1 MYTRTI
7 YIDKIEPFIG
17 KPVIKVITGM
27 RRSGKSYFVRQ
38 IINHLKDEGVAEASI
53 LYINKESME
62 FDFIRNHMDLF
73 AHIKDRFSAIAGQRY
88 LFVDEIQE
96 IEGWER
102 AVTSCFTEGNT
113 DIYITGSNA
122 HLLSSEIATLISG
135 RYIEFP
141 IYTLS
146 FNEFLQFR
154 DNRRGSDEE
163 EFLNY
168 LRFGGLPAL
177 HHFDLDEEVVYQY
190 ISAIYDTILLKDVVR
205 RNSVRNIPLLE
216 SIIRYVFDNIGNIF
230 SAKRISDYL
239 KSQQI
244 RVGME
249 TIQNYLSYLMSSY
262 ALYRVPRFDIKGKR
276 ILEINEKYYLGD
288 VGFKHALAGY
298 READISGILENLVFL
313 ELKRRGFKVSVGK
326 LGDTEVDFIAEKQN
340 EKLYIQVAYLLSH
353 PETIEREFSALSKIR
368 DNYPKFVLSLDTA
381 LGDDIDGIRR
391 VHLME
396 FLRNGD

>member
-7 YIDKIEPFIG
+7 YVEKIKPFIDK
-17 KPVIKVITGM
+17 PVVKVITGM

-38 IINHLKDEGVAEASI
+38 IINHLKNEGVEEASV

-62 FDFIRNHMDLF
+62 FDFIRNHVDLF
-73 AHIKDRFSAIAGQRY
+73 EYIRNELSGITERRY
-88 LFVDEIQE
+88 LFIDEIQE
-96 IEGWER
+96 IENWEK
-102 AVTSCFTEGNT
+102 AVTSCFTEGRT

-122 HLLSSEIATLISG
+122 RLLSSEIATLISG
-135 RYIEFP
+135 RYVEFP

-146 FNEFLQFR
+146 LNEFLQFR
-154 DNRRGSDEE
+154 DDRRGSDEE

-168 LRFGGLPAL
+168 LKFGGLPAL

-190 ISAIYDTILLKDVVR
+190 ISAIYDTILLKDVVTK
-205 RNSVRNIPLLE
+205 NNVRNIPLLE
-216 SIIRYVFDNIGNIF
+216 NVTRYVFDNVGNIF
-230 SAKRISDYL
+230 SAKKISDYL

-249 TIQNYLSYLMSSY
+249 TVQNYLSYLVSSY

-288 VGFKHALAGY
+288 IGFKHALAGY
-298 READISGILENLVFL
+298 READVSGILENLVFL
-313 ELKRRGFKVSVGK
+313 ELKRRGFRVSVGK

-340 EKLYIQVAYLLSH
+340 ERLYIQVAYLLSH
-353 PETIEREFSALSKIR
+353 PETIEREFSPLRNIK

-381 LGDDIDGIRR
+381 LGDGIDGIRR
-391 VHLME
+391 MHLME
-396 FLRNGD
+396 FLRN